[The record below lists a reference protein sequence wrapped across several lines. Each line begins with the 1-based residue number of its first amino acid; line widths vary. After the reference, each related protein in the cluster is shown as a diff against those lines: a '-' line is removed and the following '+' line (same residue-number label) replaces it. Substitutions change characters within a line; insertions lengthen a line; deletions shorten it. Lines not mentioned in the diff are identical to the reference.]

1 MQKPAIKEY
10 PFYLKSTVI
19 LLGLIL
25 LCFALMNLKD
35 ILAPIAFAL
44 IISIL
49 LNPIVLFFQRLKIN
63 HIVSIFIAIL
73 IAFVLIGG
81 LIYFLSEQVMKFS
94 QNFPLMKVKFFAI
107 FSQLQHWI
115 AAHFGISLA
124 KQTQMINQ
132 GMSSS
137 QAIVGQTLGSAL
149 GGLALVFLVPVY
161 VFLLLYYKKLILNF
175 LYEIFAEENSTKV
188 EDVLGETKVAIQ
200 SYMVGLIL
208 EGIAVAILNS
218 AALLILGVEY
228 AILLGVIGA
237 ILNVLPYIGGLIAIA
252 LPVLVSMIS
261 SNSISTP
268 IWIIISYIIIQFI
281 DNHILIPLLVS
292 SRVKINAFFSI
303 FIVLLGGFIW
313 GVTGMFLSIPFLAI
327 IKIIFV
333 RIPELKPWGKLLGD
347 EVPTLH
353 KRQIWKRR
361 FSRRAIPEVKT

>member
-1 MQKPAIKEY
+1 MKPAVKEY
-10 PFYLKSTVI
+10 PFYLKTTVI

-25 LCFALMNLKD
+25 MSFALMNLKE

-44 IISIL
+44 IIAIL
-49 LNPIVLFFQRLKIN
+49 LNPLVLRLERLKIN
-63 HIVSIFIAIL
+63 RVIAIS
-73 IAFVLIGG
+73 IALVFAFIVIGG
-81 LIYFLSEQVMKFS
+81 VIYFLSSQVMKFS
-94 QNFPLMKVKFFAI
+94 TNFPLMKVKFIQLFG
-107 FSQLQHWI
+107 QLQEWV
-115 AAHFGISLA
+115 AVHFGYPVK
-124 KQTQMINQ
+124 KQMQMIND
-132 GMSSS
+132 GMKSS
-137 QAIVGQTLGSAL
+137 QAMVGQTLGSAL

-175 LYEIFAEENSTKV
+175 LYEVFAEENSTKV

-208 EGIAVAILNS
+208 EAIAVAILNS

-228 AILLGVIGA
+228 AILLGVLGA
-237 ILNVLPYIGGLIAIA
+237 ILNVLPYIGGIIAIA
-252 LPVLVSMIS
+252 LPVLVALIS
-261 SNSISTP
+261 DGGVSTS
-268 IWIIISYIIIQFI
+268 IWIVILYIIIQFI

-303 FIVLLGGFIW
+303 FIVLFGGVLW

-327 IKIIFV
+327 VKIIFV

-361 FSRRAIPEVKT
+361 FSRRSVPEAKV